1 MPNVQSIRSPQ
12 MPDSEKLRGERA
24 LAFCKEFH
32 KVRPTMPLQYVTA
45 FLLVAMNEGMSVQEY
60 AELADVS
67 QSVMTRCLL
76 DMGERNRYKEP
87 GFGLIMQRM
96 DPMDMR
102 RHQTFLTP
110 QGRALWRR
118 VLQTFE

>member
-1 MPNVQSIRSPQ
+1 
-12 MPDSEKLRGERA
+12 
-24 LAFCKEFH
+24 
-32 KVRPTMPLQYVTA
+32 
-45 FLLVAMNEGMSVQEY
+45 
-60 AELADVS
+60 
-67 QSVMTRCLL
+67 MTRCLL

-102 RHQTFLTP
+102 RHQTYLTP